1 MATAGTYIQ
10 LTGFDFERYLQEY
23 EARWN
28 IDPVH
33 SAPLQEYRE
42 RTLYTTWDLSYAH
55 LKAENTD
62 AVKLLT
68 MLAYFGNQSVWY
80 ELFYAG
86 LTDDSPEWLHGVIAS
101 DVTFRGVMTIL
112 TQYYFLEV
120 DWTSGSWRMHNCVH
134 DWTLAVLNK
143 EIDIKHYWY
152 AVDCVNACI
161 AEVDDE
167 SLGHISLSRV
177 TRHAV
182 RLAEQRFLDII
193 LDCTPGQLDKI
204 SRISLLLRH
213 QIQLDKAE
221 QIQVRVLSGYE
232 NALGPDHTSTLTAVH
247 YLGCIYRARGK
258 HNKAKQLFTRALAGR
273 ERVLGPDH
281 ALTITTIHDLGI
293 LYRDQGKLNKSE
305 QMFMRALAG
314 REKVLGPDHKST
326 LNTVFDFGILY
337 HRQGKL
343 NKAEQTF
350 MRALAG
356 REKTLGPDHK
366 STLATVHKLGI
377 LYRDQG
383 KLNKAE
389 QMFTR
394 ALQ

>member
-10 LTGFDFERYLQEY
+10 LTGSKFEHYLQEY

-28 IDPVH
+28 IDPSH

-55 LKAENTD
+55 LKAEDPD
-62 AVKLLT
+62 AVKLLIL
-68 MLAYFGNQSVWY
+68 LAYFDNQSVWY
-80 ELFYAG
+80 ELFHAG
-86 LTDDSPEWLHGVIAS
+86 LTDDSPEWLRGVLAS

-134 DWTLAVLNK
+134 DWTLAALNR

-167 SLGHISLSRV
+167 SLGHLSFSRI

-193 LDCTPGQLDKI
+193 LDSTTDRLDKI

-232 NALGPDHTSTLTAVH
+232 KALGPDHTSTLTAVH
-247 YLGCIYRARGK
+247 YLGCLYRARGK
-258 HNKAKQLFTRALAGR
+258 QNKAKQLFMRALAGR
-273 ERVLGPDH
+273 ERALGPDH
-281 ALTITTIHDLGI
+281 VLTLTTVNNFGI
-293 LYRDQGKLNKSE
+293 LYRGQGKLNKAE

-314 REKVLGPDHKST
+314 REKTLEPD
-326 LNTVFDFGILY
+326 N
-337 HRQGKL
+337 R
-343 NKAEQTF
+343 
-350 MRALAG
+350 
-356 REKTLGPDHK
+356 
-366 STLATVHKLGI
+366 STLATIHDLGI